1 MVGRNWRA
9 LSRNQTVPT
18 TVTAAENSSGIAVD
32 IADARNV
39 AATGPITQISS
50 CAVVSSANSARS
62 PSPGTICGYSAR
74 TAGNSGG
81 TEAPIRN
88 PNTMRNV
95 TGTWTKASASMLMPL
110 IKAADTRV
118 GTIPIRPSRRAV
130 IGIATA
136 SPMLVNA
143 TTAPAT
149 AYDPVRACTCSRIAS
164 DSMPSGSRAN
174 SCEAVTLTTPGT
186 RTSST

>member
-1 MVGRNWRA
+1 M
-9 LSRNQTVPT
+9 
-18 TVTAAENSSGIAVD
+18 
-32 IADARNV
+32 

-50 CAVVSSANSARS
+50 CAVVSSANNARS
-62 PSPGTICGYSAR
+62 PWPGTICGYSAR

-88 PNTMRNV
+88 PNTMRYV
-95 TGTWTKASASMLMPL
+95 TGTWMNASASMLMPL
-110 IKAADTRV
+110 IRAADTRV

-130 IGIATA
+130 IGMATA

-149 AYDPVRACTCSRIAS
+149 A
-164 DSMPSGSRAN
+164 
-174 SCEAVTLTTPGT
+174 
-186 RTSST
+186 